1 MSLYLSKKVM
11 RNDSLRRAFNTL
23 AVKTFGLSFEDW
35 YQKGYWSE
43 FNTPYTIFDGDRA
56 VANVSV
62 NQLKILCQGKVY
74 NGIQLGTVMTDEA
87 YRNQG
92 LSRHIMEQVKED
104 WEKRY
109 DFIFLFANE
118 SVLDF
123 YPKFGFERKE
133 QYQFET
139 KAVPSPGLCRKL
151 NMDSLH
157 DRQMLAHYYKKT
169 NPFSEIQVIDNY
181 GLLMFYCC
189 SFMKDWVYYS
199 PEYDAVVIANR
210 IITVS
215 GAMMSTAIKEMKEM
229 ICQGFYLPWRK
240 REQKGLNWN
249 LRRMMWA
256 VLTDLYAVAT
266 PILCLCC
273 PKAGKRFW
281 MAGNAY
287 FHQSHIHNN
296 IKNKKQRI

>member
-199 PEYDAVVIANR
+199 PEYDAVVIAEQDHNSFR
-210 IITVS
+210 CYDVYCD
-215 GAMMSTAIKEMKEM
+215 KRDERND
-229 ICQGFYLPWRK
+229 LP
-240 REQKGLNWN
+240 GL
-249 LRRMMWA
+249 LSSMA
-256 VLTDLYAVAT
+256 
-266 PILCLCC
+266 
-273 PKAGKRFW
+273 KAGTKRIELEFTPYDVGCFDRSLRGGD
-281 MAGNAY
+281 ADSLFVLSEGRETILDGGKRL
-287 FHQSHIHNN
+287 FPSISHT
-296 IKNKKQRI
+296 